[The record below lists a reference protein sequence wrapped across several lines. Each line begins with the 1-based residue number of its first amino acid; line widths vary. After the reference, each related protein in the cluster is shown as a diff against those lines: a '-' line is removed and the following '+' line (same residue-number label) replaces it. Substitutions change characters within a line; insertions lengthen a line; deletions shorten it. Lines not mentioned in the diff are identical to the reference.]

1 MLADFFA
8 GMQVAIA
15 ARGFT
20 GPVQLGSRYLSGQ
33 TSPTAGRVVCV
44 LGRETVG
51 PTTRVGDNP
60 RSRLTRYGAL
70 SIHCW
75 GPAAF
80 GTTGALDDVQ
90 SLRNAEALVQTV
102 ANAARDIATGT
113 LLISEIDWTPSEEI
127 GVVKAGY
134 LAIMQLAVEIPI
146 VDVTYPMSPTGVG
159 QPVVNAWNHYLPPVG
174 ATGATGPSCGTPS
187 P

>member
-8 GMQVAIA
+8 GMQTAIA
-15 ARGFT
+15 ARGFA
-20 GPVQLGSRYLSGQ
+20 GPVQLGARYLAGQ

-80 GTTGALDDVQ
+80 GVSGAMDDIQ
-90 SLRNAEALVQTV
+90 SLRNAETLVQV
-102 ANAARDIATGT
+102 VCNAARDIATGT
-113 LLISEIDWTPSEEI
+113 LMVTSVDWTPSEETA
-127 GVVKAGY
+127 VMKAGY
-134 LAIMQLAVEIPI
+134 LAIVEMAVEIPI
-146 VDVTYPMSPTGVG
+146 VDVTWPLSPTGAAM
-159 QPVVNAWNHYLPPVG
+159 PTIRAHNYYLPP
-174 ATGATGPSCGTPS
+174 AGATGPATGPECGSGT
-187 P
+187 